1 MVTYILAVRL
11 VCYRGNEHFGSK
23 IVLVPKYRITSFIR
37 VFAKSAKSTSFMS
50 IRTLYFGGY
59 INSNVNLKKV
69 FNEQN

>member
-1 MVTYILAVRL
+1 MLAVRL

-23 IVLVPKYRITSFIR
+23 IVLVPKYRIKYR
-37 VFAKSAKSTSFMS
+37 VFTKSAKSTSFML